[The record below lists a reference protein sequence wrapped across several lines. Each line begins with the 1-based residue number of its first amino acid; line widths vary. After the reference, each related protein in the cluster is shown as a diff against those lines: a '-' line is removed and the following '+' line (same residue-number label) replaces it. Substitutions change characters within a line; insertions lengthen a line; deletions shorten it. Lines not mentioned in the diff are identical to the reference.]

1 MQGESA
7 FAYIALYSVLVCRKH
22 GCAIYGLDEHL
33 KRHHHM
39 SAAERRA
46 LLAAYKDCNVLPPA
60 EVTQPMPCS
69 APIDELGPAQDAFL
83 CSSSSGGGGGSAACG
98 FISTS
103 RAKMQQHVNQQHHTK
118 LTRWSSPTATLYRDH
133 AAQLWRPVK
142 VQTFFRKRRY
152 ICYFIVQEEEQEEQQ
167 QGEEQGEQQGREQGG
182 QHESERQGGYQQRL
196 ALLSS
201 TLGALKRED
210 SKAIDRMAAEASAK
224 DRTGWFKRTQ

>member
-7 FAYIALYSVLVCRKH
+7 FAYMALYSVLVCRKH

-46 LLAAYKDCNVLPPA
+46 LLAAYKDCNVLPLA

-118 LTRWSSPTATLYRDH
+118 LTRWSSILGRYRHTALSGVYLGTTYTRS
-133 AAQLWRPVK
+133 P
-142 VQTFFRKRRY
+142 RY
-152 ICYFIVQEEEQEEQQ
+152 IWS
-167 QGEEQGEQQGREQGG
+167 
-182 QHESERQGGYQQRL
+182 HPP
-196 ALLSS
+196 
-201 TLGALKRED
+201 
-210 SKAIDRMAAEASAK
+210 
-224 DRTGWFKRTQ
+224 